1 MTSDLTLPEDL
12 DDQRWLDQQVATL
25 GDGIEAARAIWANWQ
40 ELRNVGRLHPGM
52 SPGHYIASLGL
63 RLTLAEAMAALP
75 DGSARQVAAV
85 AGVSNSTAS
94 LAVRNRTPDAEPARV
109 IGADGKSYPG
119 RVVRGEVIE
128 PASEPLPTAPD
139 HNAVLALLRAI
150 DAVEAVRDQF
160 KPAELAA
167 AVVPKDRSRMWRDLR
182 RAGTFLGSV
191 ALLLEGERQ

>member
-1 MTSDLTLPEDL
+1 
-12 DDQRWLDQQVATL
+12 
-25 GDGIEAARAIWANWQ
+25 
-40 ELRNVGRLHPGM
+40 M
-52 SPGHYIASLGL
+52 SPGQYIASLGL
-63 RLTLAEAMAALP
+63 NLDVRLLA
-75 DGSARQVAAV
+75 AAV
-85 AGVSNSTAS
+85 PEMSTPELAASTGVSQPTAWR
-94 LAVRNRTPDAEPARV
+94 AKKAIQDEYPDAEPARV

-128 PASEPLPTAPD
+128 PAAPAVSTPPD